1 LILPSSFR
9 RADWPKLAWLAVAY
23 ALLAK
28 AVLAFFALDGVTS
41 IVWPPSGLALAALL
55 LGGAKYWPAVLLGA
69 FAGNL
74 MAGSSVLLS
83 LSIASGNTLEALAG
97 LYLLTRTGA
106 FDRRLTR
113 LGDYL
118 RLCRVALLSALVS
131 ASVGNASLWLAGL
144 LPAEAI
150 AHNFLMWWQGD
161 VFGFILVTPLILVW
175 RQLPDGWIRQRRS
188 LETLTCFALAL
199 LVGQIIFMGWFHEAL
214 GGFGR
219 PYVMFVFVAW
229 AAVSFGLHGASLL
242 LGIVALQAL
251 VGSFLGEGDF
261 AAQFA
266 RSDLSG
272 FWLYMLVLSV
282 VGMALAVV
290 TAERMKVEQSLS
302 TANDNLAGREALLQQ
317 IQDTASV
324 GIFLVNM
331 EGRITHAN
339 QFMAEMF
346 RWPLDALIGEEYI
359 TLVHP
364 AEREAG
370 RQKMAALLKSQIT
383 VVDLER
389 QYWRAD
395 QTMFWGHLKGKQF
408 YDVSGEQLGLVGVI
422 ADISERKQAE
432 EEMELA
438 SVVYQ
443 SSGEAMMVTDADGTI
458 VAVNPAFT
466 LVTGYQPDEVIGR
479 TPQVLRSGRHDKA
492 FYQSMWR
499 ALATTGTWRGEIWDR
514 RKSGEIYP
522 KLLTITTTFN
532 EAGLPLRRVA
542 LFYDITEKK
551 KSEEVIWHQANF
563 DSLTGLPNR
572 QMFMDR
578 LDQEIKKSHRAA
590 LPLALMFLDLDRF
603 KEINDTLGHDMGDIL
618 LKETA
623 RRLSSCVRESDTV
636 ARLGGDEF
644 TIILGEIVEIAC
656 VERIAADILQK
667 LAKPFA
673 LGDELVYMTTSI
685 GITLYPDDADRV
697 DALIKHADQAMYAAK
712 AMGRNRY
719 SYFTPSMQESAQN
732 RMRLANDLRSALA
745 GNEFRVFYQPIV
757 DMATGAIH
765 KAEALIRWQHPVR
778 GLVSPAEFIPIAEDT
793 GMIVD
798 IGDWVFYEAV
808 RQVEAWRSAY
818 CDDFQISVN
827 KSPVQ
832 FRRDGSTHG
841 LWVEYMQERGLP
853 GQSITVEITEGLLM
867 EAGATVSKRLLAFRD
882 AGIQV
887 SLDDFGTGYSSLSY
901 LKKFDIDYLKI
912 DQAFVRN
919 LAPESHDMALCEA
932 IIVMA
937 HKLGIKV
944 IAEGVETE
952 LQRDLLTSAGC
963 DFGQGY
969 HYSRP
974 VPAEAF
980 EVLLSA
986 QGKGKARL
994 VRHPAITSP

>member
-1 LILPSSFR
+1 LIFLSSFR
-9 RADWPKLAWLAVAY
+9 RADWPKLVWLAVAY
-23 ALLAK
+23 ALLAT
-28 AVLAFFALDGVTS
+28 AVLVVLTADGVTS

-74 MAGSSVLLS
+74 MVGSSALLS

-97 LYLLTRTGA
+97 LYLLTRTGV
-106 FDRRLTR
+106 FDHRLTR

-131 ASVGNASLWLAGL
+131 SCVGNASLWLAGL
-144 LPAEAI
+144 LPADAI
-150 AHNFLMWWQGD
+150 AHNFLKWWQGD
-161 VFGFILVTPLILVW
+161 VLGIVLVTPLVLVW
-175 RQLPDGWIRQRRS
+175 RRLPEGWFSQRRY
-188 LETLTCFALAL
+188 LETLSCLALAV
-199 LVGQIIFMGWFHEAL
+199 LVGQVVFMGWFHDVL
-214 GGFGR
+214 GSLGR

-242 LGIVALQAL
+242 LAMVAAQAL
-251 VGSFLGEGDF
+251 AGSFLGGGDF
-261 AAQFA
+261 AAHFA
-266 RSDLSG
+266 QADLTG
-272 FWLYMLVLSV
+272 YWIYMLVLSV
-282 VGMALAVV
+282 VGMALAVLI
-290 TAERMKVEQSLS
+290 AERLQGEQSLS
-302 TANDNLAGREALLQQ
+302 AANDNLARRETLLQQ

-359 TLVHP
+359 ALVHP
-364 AEREAG
+364 AEREVG
-370 RQKMAALLKSQIT
+370 RQKMAALLKSQIML
-383 VVDLER
+383 VDLER

-395 QTMFWGHLKGKQF
+395 QTRFWGHLKGKQF

-422 ADISERKQAE
+422 ADITERKQAE

-443 SSGEAMMVTDADGTI
+443 SSGEAMMVTDADGVI

-492 FYQSMWR
+492 FYQSMWM
-499 ALATTGTWRGEIWDR
+499 ALKTTGTWRGEIWDR

-551 KSEEVIWHQANF
+551 KSEEVIWRQANF

-578 LDQEIKKSHRAA
+578 LEQEIKKSHRAA

-644 TIILGEIVEIAC
+644 TIILGELEEIAC
-656 VERIAADILQK
+656 VERIAADILQR
-667 LAKPFA
+667 LATPFV

-685 GITLYPDDADRV
+685 GITLYPDDSDRI
-697 DALIKHADQAMYAAK
+697 DALIKQADQAMYSAK
-712 AMGRNRY
+712 AQGRNRY
-719 SYFTPSMQESAQN
+719 SYFTPSMQESVQN

-745 GNEFRVFYQPIV
+745 GNEFRVYYQPIV

-793 GMIVD
+793 GMIMD

-808 RQVEAWRSAY
+808 RQVEAWRSTY
-818 CDDFQISVN
+818 CGDFQISVN

-832 FRRDGSTHG
+832 FRREGNSHG
-841 LWVEYMQERGLP
+841 LWIEYMQERGLP

-867 EAGATVSKRLLAFRD
+867 EAGAAVSRRLLAFRD

-919 LAPESHDMALCEA
+919 LAPESQDMALCEA

-952 LQRDLLTSAGC
+952 VQRDLLSAAGC

-980 EVLLSA
+980 EVLLMNQQKASA
-986 QGKGKARL
+986 L
-994 VRHPAITSP
+994 VLA

>member
-1 LILPSSFR
+1 MHALISVFPSR
-9 RADWPKLAWLAVAY
+9 WPDWPKLAWLALAY

-28 AVLAFFALDGVTS
+28 TFLVFLAPDGVTS

-55 LGGAKYWPAVLLGA
+55 LGGVKYWPAVLLGA

-74 MAGSSVLLS
+74 MAGSSALVS

-97 LYLLTRTGA
+97 LYLLTRSGA
-106 FDRRLTR
+106 FDRRLKR

-118 RLCRVALLSALVS
+118 GLCRVALLSALVS
-131 ASVGNASLWLAGL
+131 AGVGNASLWLAGL
-144 LPAEAI
+144 LPSGAI
-150 AHNFLMWWQGD
+150 AHNFLKWWQGD
-161 VFGFILVTPLILVW
+161 VLGIVLVTPLVLVW
-175 RQLPDGWIRQRRS
+175 RKPPEGWFNQRRY
-188 LETLTCFALAL
+188 LETLSCLGLAV
-199 LVGQIIFMGWFHEAL
+199 LVGQVVFMGWFHDTL
-214 GGFGR
+214 GSLGR

-242 LGIVALQAL
+242 LAVVAVQAL
-251 VGSFLGEGDF
+251 AGSFLGNGDF
-261 AAQFA
+261 AAHFA
-266 RSDLSG
+266 QADLTG
-272 FWLYMLVLSV
+272 YWIYMLVLSV
-282 VGMALAVV
+282 VGMALAVLI
-290 TAERMKVEQSLS
+290 AERMQVEQSLS
-302 TANDNLAGREALLQQ
+302 TANDNLARRETLLQQ

-346 RWPLDALIGEEYI
+346 RWPLETLVGEEYI
-359 TLVHP
+359 ALVHP
-364 AEREAG
+364 AEREEG
-370 RQKMAALLKSQIT
+370 RQKMGALLMSQIS

-395 QTMFWGHLKGKQF
+395 QTRFWGHLKGKQF
-408 YDVSGEQLGLVGVI
+408 YDVRGEQLGLVGVI
-422 ADISERKQAE
+422 ADITERKQAE

-443 SSGEAMMVTDADGTI
+443 SSGEAMMVTDADGI
-458 VAVNPAFT
+458 IMAVNPAFT
-466 LVTGYQPDEVIGR
+466 QVTGYLPDEVIGR

-492 FYQSMWR
+492 FYQTMWE
-499 ALATTGTWRGEIWDR
+499 ALKTTGTWRGEIWDR

-578 LDQEIKKSHRAA
+578 LEQEIKKSHRAA

-623 RRLSSCVRESDTV
+623 RRLCSCVRESDTV

-644 TIILGEIVEIAC
+644 TIILGELEEIGC
-656 VERIAADILQK
+656 VERIAGDILQR

-673 LGDELVYMTTSI
+673 LGNELVYMTTSI
-685 GITLYPDDADRV
+685 GITLYPDDSDRV
-697 DALIKHADQAMYAAK
+697 DALIKHADQAMYSAK
-712 AMGRNRY
+712 ALGRNRY

-732 RMRLANDLRSALA
+732 RMRLANDLRGALA
-745 GNEFRVFYQPIV
+745 GNEFHVFYQPIV

-765 KAEALIRWQHPVR
+765 KAEALIRWQHPLR
-778 GLVSPAEFIPIAEDT
+778 GLVSPAEFIPVAEDT
-793 GMIVD
+793 GMIMD

-808 RQVEAWRSAY
+808 RQVEAWRTAY

-832 FRRDGSTHG
+832 FRREGSTHG
-841 LWVEYMQERGLP
+841 LWLEYMQEKGLP

-867 EAGATVSKRLLAFRD
+867 DAGAAVSKRLLGFRD

-919 LAPESHDMALCEA
+919 LAPESPDMALCEA

-944 IAEGVETE
+944 IAEGVETAM
-952 LQRDLLTSAGC
+952 QRDLLRAAGC

-980 EVLLSA
+980 ERLLLNQHQASEA
-986 QGKGKARL
+986 
-994 VRHPAITSP
+994 VPA

>member
-1 LILPSSFR
+1 MCVLNFLPIFSWR
-9 RADWPKLAWLAVAY
+9 DWPKIAWLALVY

-28 AVLAFFALDGVTS
+28 AVLAFLTEDGVTS

-55 LGGAKYWPAVLLGA
+55 LGGVKYWPGVLLGA

-74 MAGSSVLLS
+74 MAGSSALVS
-83 LSIASGNTLEALAG
+83 MAIASGNTLEAITG
-97 LYLLTRTGA
+97 LWLLTRMGA
-106 FDRRLTR
+106 FDCGLKRLIH
-113 LGDYL
+113 YL
-118 RLCRVALLSALVS
+118 CLCRMALLSALVS
-131 ASVGNASLWLAGL
+131 AGVGSASLWLAGL
-144 LPAEAI
+144 LPPEALV
-150 AHNFLMWWQGD
+150 HNFVKWWQGD
-161 VFGFILVTPLILVW
+161 VLGIILVTPLILVW
-175 RQLPDGWIRQRRS
+175 RRLPEGWFSQRRS
-188 LETLTCFALAL
+188 LETLSCFALAL
-199 LVGQIIFMGWFHEAL
+199 LVGQVVFMGWLHDSV
-214 GGFGR
+214 GSFGR

-229 AAVSFGLHGASLL
+229 AAVSFGMHGASLL
-242 LGIVALQAL
+242 IGVVALQAL
-251 VGSFLGEGDF
+251 AGSFLGEGDF
-261 AAQFA
+261 AASFSRA
-266 RSDLSG
+266 GLTG

-282 VGMALAVV
+282 VGMALAVLI
-290 TAERMKVEQSLS
+290 AERMQIEQSLS

-339 QFMAEMF
+339 QFMAELF
-346 RWPLDALIGEEYI
+346 RWPLDALIGQEY
-359 TLVHP
+359 TALVHP
-364 AEREAG
+364 DEREVG
-370 RQKMAALLKSQIT
+370 RQRMAALLQSQIT
-383 VVDLER
+383 AVDLER
-389 QYWRAD
+389 HYWRAD
-395 QTMFWGHLKGKQF
+395 QSGFWGHLKGKRF
-408 YDVSGEQLGLVGVI
+408 FDVGGKQLGLVGVI
-422 ADISERKQAE
+422 ADITERKQAE

-466 LVTGYQPDEVIGR
+466 QVTGYLPNEVIGR

-492 FYQSMWR
+492 FYQSMWK

-514 RKSGEIYP
+514 RKNGEIYP

-542 LFYDITEKK
+542 LFYDITDKK
-551 KSEEVIWHQANF
+551 KSEEVIWRQANF

-578 LDQEIKKSHRAA
+578 LEQEIKKSHRAA

-603 KEINDTLGHDMGDIL
+603 KEINDTLGHDMGDML

-644 TIILGEIVEIAC
+644 TIILGELDEIGS
-656 VERIAADILQK
+656 VERIAQDILRR
-667 LAKPFA
+667 LAKPFS

-685 GITLYPDDADRV
+685 GITLYPDDSDRV

-712 AMGRNRY
+712 ALGRNRY

-745 GNEFRVFYQPIV
+745 GNEFRVYYQPIV
-757 DMATGAIH
+757 SMATGAIH

-793 GMIVD
+793 GMIID

-808 RQVEAWRSAY
+808 RQVQKWRAAY
-818 CDDFQISVN
+818 CPDFQISVN
-827 KSPVQ
+827 KSPIQ

-841 LWVEYMQERGLP
+841 PWVEHMQKQGLP
-853 GQSITVEITEGLLM
+853 GQGITVEITEGLLM
-867 EAGATVSKRLLAFRD
+867 EAGTTVSNHLLGFRD

-952 LQRDLLTSAGC
+952 VQRDLLTAAGC

-980 EVLLSA
+980 ERLL
-986 QGKGKARL
+986 L
-994 VRHPAITSP
+994 NRHQASEAVPA

>member
-1 LILPSSFR
+1 MCVLNFLPSFSWR
-9 RADWPKLAWLAVAY
+9 DWPKIAWLALAY
-23 ALLAK
+23 ALLAN
-28 AVLAFFALDGVTS
+28 AVLVFLTEDGVTS

-55 LGGAKYWPAVLLGA
+55 LGGVKYWPGVLLGA
-69 FAGNL
+69 FVGNL
-74 MAGSSVLLS
+74 MAGSSALVS
-83 LSIASGNTLEALAG
+83 MAIASGNTLEAVTG
-97 LYLLTRTGA
+97 LWLLTRMGS
-106 FDRRLTR
+106 FDCGLKRLIH
-113 LGDYL
+113 YL
-118 RLCRVALLSALVS
+118 SLCRMTLLSALVS
-131 ASVGNASLWLAGL
+131 AGVGNASLWLAGL
-144 LPAEAI
+144 LPPEALV
-150 AHNFLMWWQGD
+150 HNFVKWWQGD
-161 VFGFILVTPLILVW
+161 VLGIILVTPLILVW
-175 RQLPDGWIRQRRS
+175 RRLPEDWFSQRRS
-188 LETLTCFALAL
+188 LETFSCFALAL
-199 LVGQIIFMGWFHEAL
+199 LVGQVVFMGWFHDSV
-214 GGFGR
+214 GSFGR

-229 AAVSFGLHGASLL
+229 AAVSFGVHGASLL
-242 LGIVALQAL
+242 IGVVALQAL
-251 VGSFLGEGDF
+251 VGSLLGKGDF
-261 AAQFA
+261 AAHFVQA
-266 RSDLSG
+266 DLTG
-272 FWLYMLVLSV
+272 FWIYMLVLSV
-282 VGMALAVV
+282 VGMALAVLI
-290 TAERMKVEQSLS
+290 AERMQVEQSLS

-324 GIFLVNM
+324 GIFLVSM

-359 TLVHP
+359 ALVHP
-364 AEREAG
+364 AEREEG
-370 RQKMAALLKSQIT
+370 RQRMAALLQSQIT

-389 QYWRAD
+389 HYWRAD
-395 QTMFWGHLKGKQF
+395 QSGFWGHLKAKRF
-408 YDVSGEQLGLVGVI
+408 FDVGGRQLGLVGVI
-422 ADISERKQAE
+422 ADITERKKAE

-466 LVTGYQPDEVIGR
+466 QVTGYLPDEVIGR

-492 FYQSMWR
+492 FYQSMWM
-499 ALATTGTWRGEIWDR
+499 ALKTTGTWRGEIWDR
-514 RKSGEIYP
+514 RKNGEIYP

-551 KSEEVIWHQANF
+551 KSEEVIWRQANF

-578 LDQEIKKSHRAA
+578 LEQEIKKSHRAA

-603 KEINDTLGHDMGDIL
+603 KEINDTMGHDMGDIL

-623 RRLSSCVRESDTV
+623 VRLSSCVRESDTV

-644 TIILGEIVEIAC
+644 TIILGGLEETGC
-656 VERIAADILQK
+656 VERIAQDILQR
-667 LAKPFA
+667 LAKPFV

-685 GITLYPDDADRV
+685 GITLYPDDSDRV

-712 AMGRNRY
+712 ALGRNRY

-793 GMIVD
+793 GMIMD

-808 RQVEAWRSAY
+808 RQVEAWRTTY
-818 CDDFQISVN
+818 CGDFQISVN

-919 LAPESHDMALCEA
+919 LAPESQDMALCEA

-944 IAEGVETE
+944 VAEGVETE
-952 LQRDLLTSAGC
+952 VQRDLLTAAGC

-980 EVLLSA
+980 ELLLVQQS
-986 QGKGKARL
+986 QAR
-994 VRHPAITSP
+994 SG

>member
-1 LILPSSFR
+1 MISSFQWP
-9 RADWPKLAWLAVAY
+9 DWRKTACLALAY
-23 ALLAK
+23 AVLSK
-28 AVLAFFALDGVTS
+28 VVLAFFAVDGVTS
-41 IVWPPSGLALAALL
+41 IVWPPSGLALGALL
-55 LGGAKYWPAVLLGA
+55 LGGAKYWPGVLLGA

-74 MAGSSVLLS
+74 LAGSSALVS

-97 LYLLTRTGA
+97 LCLLPRIGS
-106 FDRRLTR
+106 FERGLTR
-113 LGDYL
+113 LGHYL
-118 RLCRVALLSALVS
+118 CLCRVALLSALVS
-131 ASVGNASLWLAGL
+131 AGVGNASLWLAGL
-144 LPAEAI
+144 LPLDAL
-150 AHNFLMWWQGD
+150 AHNFLKWWQGD
-161 VFGFILVTPLILVW
+161 VLGIILVTPLILVW
-175 RQLPDGWIRQRRS
+175 RRLPEDWFSPRRS
-188 LETLTCFALAL
+188 LETLSCFALAL
-199 LVGQIIFMGWFHEAL
+199 LVGQVVFMGWFHDSV
-214 GGFGR
+214 GSFGR

-229 AAVSFGLHGASLL
+229 AAVSFGVHGASLL
-242 LGIVALQAL
+242 IGVVALQAL
-251 VGSFLGEGDF
+251 AGSLLGKGDF
-261 AAQFA
+261 AAHFA
-266 RSDLSG
+266 QADLTG
-272 FWLYMLVLSV
+272 FWIYMLVLSV
-282 VGMALAVV
+282 VGMALAVLI
-290 TAERMKVEQSLS
+290 AERMQIEQSLS

-346 RWPLDALIGEEYI
+346 RWPLDALIGQEY
-359 TLVHP
+359 TALVHP
-364 AEREAG
+364 DEREIG
-370 RQKMAALLKSQIT
+370 RQRMAALLQSQIT

-389 QYWRAD
+389 HYWRAD
-395 QTMFWGHLKGKQF
+395 HSGFWGHLKGKRF
-408 YDVSGEQLGLVGVI
+408 FDVGGRQLGLVGVI
-422 ADISERKQAE
+422 ADITERKKAE

-466 LVTGYQPDEVIGR
+466 QVTGYLPDEVIGR

-492 FYQSMWR
+492 FYQSMWM
-499 ALATTGTWRGEIWDR
+499 ALKTTGTWRGEIWDR

-551 KSEEVIWHQANF
+551 KSEEVIWRQANF

-578 LDQEIKKSHRAA
+578 LEQEIKKSHRAA

-603 KEINDTLGHDMGDIL
+603 KEINDTMGHDMGDVL

-623 RRLSSCVRESDTV
+623 VRLSSCVRESDTV

-644 TIILGEIVEIAC
+644 TIILGGLDETGC
-656 VERIAADILQK
+656 VERIAQDILQR
-667 LAKPFA
+667 LAKPFV

-685 GITLYPDDADRV
+685 GITLYPDDSDRV

-712 AMGRNRY
+712 ALGRNRY

-793 GMIVD
+793 GMIMD

-808 RQVEAWRSAY
+808 RQVEAWRSTY
-818 CDDFQISVN
+818 CGDFQISVN

-832 FRRDGSTHG
+832 FRREGSTHG

-919 LAPESHDMALCEA
+919 LAPESQDMALCEA

-944 IAEGVETE
+944 VAEGVETE
-952 LQRDLLTSAGC
+952 VQRDLLTAAGC

-980 EVLLSA
+980 EVLLSN
-986 QGKGKARL
+986 QLKASAVVL
-994 VRHPAITSP
+994 A